1 MINIRDI
8 QIRDPFVYCDRIAGK
23 YYMYGTTDT
32 NCWSGPGVGFD
43 GYGSIFPIRFISEAD
58 MRCFF

>member
-23 YYMYGTTDT
+23 YYMYGTTDK
-32 NCWSGPGVGFD
+32 NCWSGPGVGL
-43 GYGSIFPIRFISEAD
+43 SSTKW
-58 MRCFF
+58 